1 MSSFF
6 RARPTVW
13 RLGAAGFIS
22 LLGVVLVVPTI
33 AHLIALQGPLSG
45 LVVAG
50 VGSLVAAVLV
60 AAGFLLYWA
69 DLTGAHL
76 LRIAGW
82 ATLGTVLLGLVITL
96 IVFAGID
103 LPVYAAATL
112 LSVSTFAHVLIGV
125 RDVQRIRAEELARQ
139 REQLAVLNRIVRH
152 NLRQVAQRLL
162 GVGGRLPHVE
172 DDART
177 ELGDDIEGIATDLT
191 EMNEMLDRSRAVID
205 TDRAGESVVNLTQTI
220 EDVAAEYRDA
230 HPNAA
235 IETDFGG
242 KYHVRGGDHL
252 RDALAELVENAIVHA
267 ETTPHV
273 TIAANARGGRVI
285 VEIADRGPGIPE
297 SERAVIM
304 REAEIDQLT
313 HSQGLGLWFV
323 RWAMDTYDGD
333 IEIESDRSEGTT
345 VRLELPLAQ
354 P

>member
-1 MSSFF
+1 MSTLF
-6 RARPTVW
+6 RVRPTVW
-13 RLGAAGFIS
+13 RLGTAGFIS
-22 LLGVVLVVPTI
+22 LLGLVLFVATI
-33 AHLIALQGPLSG
+33 THLIALQGPLPG

-50 VGSLVAAVLV
+50 VGALVAAILI
-60 AAGFLLYWA
+60 AAGFLLYRA
-69 DLTGAHL
+69 NLTGAHL

-162 GVGGRLPHVE
+162 GVGGRLPYAE
-172 DDART
+172 DDARVA
-177 ELGDDIEGIATDLT
+177 LGDDIEEIATDLT

-205 TDRAGESVVNLTQTI
+205 ADRAEESVLNLTQTI

-230 HPNAA
+230 HPDVAVK
-235 IETDFGG
+235 TDFGG
-242 KYHVRGGDHL
+242 EYHVRGGDHL
-252 RDALAELVENAIVHA
+252 RDALVELVENAIVHA

-273 TIAANARGGRVI
+273 TIAASAREGRVI
-285 VEIADRGPGIPE
+285 VEITDRGPGIPE

-323 RWAMDTYDGD
+323 RWVMDTYDGD

-345 VRLELPLAQ
+345 IRLELPRIQ